1 MKRDTSYEGLTGKW
15 QQYQI
20 LRAGDIPRGQSSKPL
35 VPNLFGI
42 VCLYSQEM
50 CNCNALSHIVYLWAM
65 SASIKKV
72 CSLYSFQSFLE
83 SQGGKTLRIGPIGP
97 HLDPDWNTWTIIKW
111 IALKLVQIFMDL
123 REWILITSVSPLLI
137 VKYLYLLHGLVQNS
151 IQSFTVVRT
160 YMTLVSLI
168 FCGFEW
174 TIGLTKEIGQWMVW
188 SHVTICSTHFCR
200 CPTGWSVGGSTWSVV
215 FDLLEFYSA
224 SYRQYAVCNVFH
236 DDPNEHHEL
245 KRVRLK
251 QNLYITTR
259 VAAVFDLLCLLRA
272 LWKSVKLCQ
281 TPFIKFGQTFMS
293 LS

>member
-1 MKRDTSYEGLTGKW
+1 MFLIIAMKRDTSYEGLTGKW
-15 QQYQI
+15 QQYQV

-50 CNCNALSHIVYLWAM
+50 CNCNALSHIVYLWA
-65 SASIKKV
+65 IV
-72 CSLYSFQSFLE
+72 PFTLSFQSFLE

-123 REWILITSVSPLLI
+123 REWILITLVSPLLI

-168 FCGFEW
+168 FVVLSELLDWQKKLVSEW
-174 TIGLTKEIGQWMVW
+174 SEVTWPYAQLIFAGAPLADLWVEVYDRLSLTFLNSILLHSDNMLF
-188 SHVTICSTHFCR
+188 VTCFMMTLMKATS
-200 CPTGWSVGGSTWSVV
+200 WNA
-215 FDLLEFYSA
+215 FD
-224 SYRQYAVCNVFH
+224 
-236 DDPNEHHEL
+236 
-245 KRVRLK
+245 
-251 QNLYITTR
+251 
-259 VAAVFDLLCLLRA
+259 
-272 LWKSVKLCQ
+272 
-281 TPFIKFGQTFMS
+281 
-293 LS
+293 